1 MFPKLAL
8 ASATAA
14 LALTIAA
21 PDFTS
26 ASSLMKEA
34 QAASDAYRSG
44 HSIAGLSVQSAQR
57 QKFEKAPNRLAPKR
71 LAPNR
76 RAPTAP
82 NRPSND
88 LANPFID
95 LVGEYFNPQ
104 IQEGMEGS
112 HYCSNEPNPHQRSRY
127 VQIIVR
133 NKGTNI
139 ATPVHLSFTFATGQ
153 FLTHTIPLI
162 QAGDAKGSVVAIPDQ
177 AWKNGKAQF
186 HISIDHTNQVNETNE
201 SNNAYYSFCE
211 EPN

>member
-1 MFPKLAL
+1 MFAKLSL

-14 LALTIAA
+14 LAFIAAA
-21 PDFTS
+21 PDF
-26 ASSLMKEA
+26 AKAPSLMKEA
-34 QAASDAYRSG
+34 QAESAAYRYG
-44 HSIAGLSVQSAQR
+44 HSIVQVPVQTAQR
-57 QKFEKAPNRLAPKR
+57 QKFEKAPH
-71 LAPNR
+71 R
-76 RAPTAP
+76 RAPIKRAP
-82 NRPSND
+82 TVPTRPSNN
-88 LANPFID
+88 LASPFID

-112 HYCSNEPNPHQRSRY
+112 HYCSNESSPQQRSRY

-133 NKGTNI
+133 NKGTNV
-139 ATPVHLSFTFATGQ
+139 AAPVHVSFTFATGQ

-162 QAGDAKGSVVAIPDQ
+162 QAGDAKGSAVAIPDQ

-201 SNNAYYSFCE
+201 SNNAYYSFCA